1 MVVMAVVLLLL
12 SIWEERRQE
21 GWTVIRARCRFL
33 ICCRDATVAS
43 WINFIH
49 GLRTRHSY
57 IGNSAY
63 VSLFTLV
70 FLLTIL
76 LFLLCFSL
84 FLSCFLI
91 FTLLFQCVFDFSQR
105 DSLSLSLAQF
115 FSRLYTETHTAAIV
129 GNFYFLLLFGL
140 SPRWCCWAAWKTDDR
155 EAMLLRLRA
164 EFVYMIWSF
173 SLSLACLLLMLAT
186 LQLAYFPSCFLL
198 ASMSYV
204 GAGWWMNRETSA
216 KELHVDAWFVH
227 FKPDLMVERPSWR
240 AMNASNM

>member
-12 SIWEERRQE
+12 SIREERRQK
-21 GWTVIRARCRFL
+21 GWTMIRARCRFL

-91 FTLLFQCVFDFSQR
+91 FTLLFQCVFEFSQR

-173 SLSLACLLLMLAT
+173 SLSLSRVSAADARDSSACLFSFLFSSGFYVICWCWLMNESRDFCQGTSRRRLICA
-186 LQLAYFPSCFLL
+186 LQAWFDGRAAQLARNECF
-198 ASMSYV
+198 
-204 GAGWWMNRETSA
+204 
-216 KELHVDAWFVH
+216 
-227 FKPDLMVERPSWR
+227 
-240 AMNASNM
+240 